1 MPFVAQSLSLRYK
14 IFEALEAPGIKIAVL
29 HAMGSLLDKALR

>member
-14 IFEALEAPGIKIAVL
+14 IFEALKAPGIKIVL